1 MVLKTFLS
9 SYSNRPLLVNYDGG
23 NNTNM
28 EFFIRPDTDIYLSCS
43 ARLNGEYY
51 VFGGATYGGADNSG
65 FTKQISKIND
75 CRLKRVGDL
84 SFDFT
89 YGACGTY
96 DVSSEER
103 VMLCF
108 DMNEQRKCRRYS
120 GLPKSDMGKN

>member
-1 MVLKTFLS
+1 
-9 SYSNRPLLVNYDGG
+9 
-23 NNTNM
+23 M

-84 SFDFT
+84 PFDFT

-108 DMNEQRKCRRYS
+108 DMNEQRKCRRYFNRCAFFS
-120 GLPKSDMGKN
+120 TRCSKNELPNTMRDMSV

>member
-1 MVLKTFLS
+1 
-9 SYSNRPLLVNYDGG
+9 
-23 NNTNM
+23 M

-84 SFDFT
+84 PFDFT

-120 GLPKSDMGKN
+120 KFLSDNPLTPLIQLQWF